1 MVEVSAP
8 KGPALSREMH
18 RFGCYQ
24 KTALKMLLD
33 FWRNVLSS
41 GPYPNKPLSC
51 VEMEQDLGLCCCLS
65 LSLCSCENRGLQG
78 LMLGRLRWEWD
89 LVPVAVDSEHS

>member
-33 FWRNVLSS
+33 LGGNVPSS
-41 GPYPNKPLSC
+41 GPDPNKPVSC
-51 VEMEQDLGLCCCLS
+51 VEMEQDLGFCCCVS
-65 LSLCSCENRGLQG
+65 LSLCSCETRGLQR

-89 LVPVAVDSEHS
+89 LVPAAVDSEHS